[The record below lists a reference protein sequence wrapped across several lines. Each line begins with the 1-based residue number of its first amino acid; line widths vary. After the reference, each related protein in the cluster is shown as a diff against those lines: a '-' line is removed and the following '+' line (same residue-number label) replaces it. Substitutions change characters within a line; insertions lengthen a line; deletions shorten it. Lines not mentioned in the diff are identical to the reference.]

1 MSIFEEALKAMYENK
16 IAYIVTN
23 KRYII
28 KNEIV
33 YVSSDGHYFEKTKSD
48 FGFSLKEIAS
58 KKWIIEDEIYPDL
71 GLCPFCNNKSEIFD
85 HHIYHGKNDDI
96 GTINGYYAKC
106 KNCKAQGPLKKTELE
121 ARKKWNKLSND
132 VRTTFNQTNACFR

>member
-1 MSIFEEALKAMYENK
+1 MSVFEEALKAMYENK

-28 KNEIV
+28 KNEII
-33 YVSSDGHYFEKTKSD
+33 YVSSDGHYFEKPKSD

-58 KKWIIEDEIYPDL
+58 KEWIIEDEI
-71 GLCPFCNNKSEIFD
+71 CPFCNDKPTIDN
-85 HHIYHGKNDDI
+85 IYHDYETGI
-96 GTINGYYAKC
+96 CYGYYEYYAKC
-106 KNCKAQGPLKKTELE
+106 ENCKAQGPLEKTELE